1 MDRSGESSEVS
12 HETER
17 AIAMGLTPGKLEHL
31 IREHASVD
39 QIAIA
44 YRTDVSV
51 VQMLMVR
58 RGLSHL
64 SGREKANVTLVR
76 EVEL

>member
-1 MDRSGESSEVS
+1 MS

-39 QIAIA
+39 QIAVA
-44 YRTDVSV
+44 YRTDGSIVK
-51 VQMLMVR
+51 MLLAR
-58 RGLSHL
+58 WGLGHL
-64 SGREKANVTLVR
+64 SGREKSNVVLLVR
-76 EVEL
+76 EMG